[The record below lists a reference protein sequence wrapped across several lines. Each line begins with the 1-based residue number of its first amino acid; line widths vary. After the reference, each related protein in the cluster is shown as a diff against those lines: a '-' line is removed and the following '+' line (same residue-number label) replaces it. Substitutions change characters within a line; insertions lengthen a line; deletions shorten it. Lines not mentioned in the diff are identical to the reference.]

1 VEKQDIYH
9 YKTKI
14 KDYNDKRYKPSFD
27 FTAHKKETKTFL
39 DALAKKTAYKIT
51 ITFLKYPEK
60 KEDKPNVY
68 ILNDRRPFK
77 VEEAYDIL
85 EKEDAWRKNAV
96 YGYSVLWAFSRENQ
110 YFNIALID
118 DIENIEAFKL
128 RDHFL
133 LWNTS
138 NKYQAAFL
146 LDKGV
151 TAEEIKKI
159 QKMLIR
165 AYGGDPG
172 GIGASHTKKMP
183 GFYNTKYKDNPP
195 YMKLEYIGTRVI
207 DTKHA
212 LQKYEEIYG
221 KSGISQGKEKS
232 QAPLTAQQS
241 LSQLSSSN
249 IQKTWQDFMRER
261 GNRSQADIAY
271 AIYLTGRGYTEEQVR
286 QALLSESEDIEIR
299 KKGHLDDYLDRT
311 LIAAK
316 RYFETHHKERKT
328 W

>member
-1 VEKQDIYH
+1 MENLNLYH
-9 YKTKI
+9 CKTKI
-14 KDYNDKRYKPSFD
+14 KDCNNKNHKPSFD
-27 FTAHKKETKTFL
+27 FETHKQETKKFL
-39 DALAKKTAYKIT
+39 DALARKTAYKIT
-51 ITFLKYPEK
+51 ITLLKYPKEK
-60 KEDKPNVY
+60 NQKPNVY
-68 ILNDRRPFK
+68 ILNDRKPLR

-118 DIENIEAFKL
+118 DIEDIETFKL

-138 NKYQAAFL
+138 TKYQAAFL

-159 QKMLIR
+159 QKVLIKN
-165 AYGGDPG
+165 YGGDLG
-172 GIGASHTKKMP
+172 GIGASHTKKLP
-183 GFYNTKYKDNPP
+183 GFYNTKYENMP

-221 KSGISQGKEKS
+221 KGGIGGISQGKENK
-232 QAPLTAQQS
+232 ATPITAQQVLS
-241 LSQLSSSN
+241 LSSN

-261 GNRSQADIAY
+261 QNHSQADASYALYLIA
-271 AIYLTGRGYTEEQVR
+271 RGYTDEQVR
-286 QALLSESEDIEIR
+286 DALLRESEDIETR
-299 KKGHLDDYLDRT
+299 KKYHLEDYLDRT
-311 LIAAK
+311 IIAAR
-316 RYFETHHKERKT
+316 RYFETRHK
-328 W
+328 

>member
-1 VEKQDIYH
+1 MENLNLYH
-9 YKTKI
+9 CNYKKEN
-14 KDYNDKRYKPSFD
+14 YNEPKHKPSFD
-27 FTAHKKETKTFL
+27 FEAHKQETKRFL
-39 DALAKKTAYKIT
+39 DALARKTACKIT
-51 ITFLKYPEK
+51 ITFLKYPKEK
-60 KEDKPNVY
+60 NKKPNVY
-68 ILNDRRPFK
+68 ILNNRKPFR
-77 VEEAYDIL
+77 VEEAFSLL
-85 EKEDAWRKNAV
+85 EREDAWRKNAV

-110 YFNIALID
+110 YFNVVLVD
-118 DIENIEAFKL
+118 DVEKIETIKL

-151 TAEEIKKI
+151 TAEEVKKI

-195 YMKLEYIGTRVI
+195 FMRLEYVGTRVI

-221 KSGISQGKEKS
+221 KDGISQGKENK
-232 QAPLTAQQS
+232 ATHITAQQV
-241 LSQLSSSN
+241 LSQLTNNIQNN
-249 IQKTWQDFMRER
+249 IQKNWQDFMRER
-261 GNRSQADIAY
+261 GNPSQADIAY
-271 AIYLTGRGYTEEQVR
+271 AIYLMARGYSDEQVR
-286 QALLSESEDIEIR
+286 DALLSESEDIENR
-299 KKGHLDDYLDRT
+299 KRYHLGDYLART
-311 LIAAK
+311 IMAA
-316 RYFETHHKERKT
+316 RRRLETRR
-328 W
+328 